1 KDIEENKDIK
11 ENGKDREEYSKDI
24 EENKDIK
31 ENGKD
36 SKEYNKD
43 IEENKDRE
51 EYSKDIEENKD
62 IKENGK
68 DREEYS
74 KDIEENKDIKE
85 NGKDREEYSKDIE
98 ENKDIKENGKDRE
111 VYGKDIE
118 ENKDIKENGKDS
130 KEYGKDIE
138 ENKDREVYGK
148 DIEENMKD
156 IKENGKDRDE
166 NRKDIRN
173 TNNSKEYNKN
183 IEENSKDREVYCKD
197 KKHYENIYNTHK
209 STDNTDTYKNE
220 EKDVFELKKLLN
232 KKLIYQIFKKKAD
245 FNRKTENILGIL
257 ICVSIYDKFI
267 NFKKLFEMKTV
278 FVFSCFNPY
287 FYSFLSD
294 NKTLMDF
301 VDYKNN
307 LRDNFVI
314 IRIKK
319 IEGLNK
325 ESSGRL
331 VKSVKCNGIV
341 KGCNIGGVNYRSS
354 NIEGVN
360 YIVVMKGVLSI
371 CSSES
376 VSNNTITKSVLVAIY

>member
-1 KDIEENKDIK
+1 
-11 ENGKDREEYSKDI
+11 
-24 EENKDIK
+24 
-31 ENGKD
+31 
-36 SKEYNKD
+36 
-43 IEENKDRE
+43 
-51 EYSKDIEENKD
+51 
-62 IKENGK
+62 
-68 DREEYS
+68 
-74 KDIEENKDIKE
+74 
-85 NGKDREEYSKDIE
+85 
-98 ENKDIKENGKDRE
+98 
-111 VYGKDIE
+111 
-118 ENKDIKENGKDS
+118 
-130 KEYGKDIE
+130 
-138 ENKDREVYGK
+138 
-148 DIEENMKD
+148 M
-156 IKENGKDRDE
+156 
-166 NRKDIRN
+166 
-173 TNNSKEYNKN
+173 
-183 IEENSKDREVYCKD
+183 KDREVYCKD
-197 KKHYENIYNTHK
+197 KKHNENIYNTHK

-220 EKDVFELKKLLN
+220 EKDVFELKKLLD

-331 VKSVKCNGIV
+331 VKSVKYNGIV
-341 KGCNIGGVNYRSS
+341 KGCNIGGVNYRVVIEGCVNYRASS
-354 NIEGVN
+354 NIGGVNYRVLIRGVN
-360 YIVVMKGVLSI
+360 YIVVMKGS
-371 CSSES
+371 SSES
-376 VSNNTITKSVLVAIY
+376 VSNNTITKSVLVSIY